1 MTFATEDR
9 DIIYQISEPSLE
21 SIFLFPGWLRY
32 TGWLVDT
39 LSDKEGIQYLVL
51 LLSRLCLTGKL
62 NASSKYTNLINQPH
76 SLRFEMEIERQ
87 TVETRH

>member
-1 MTFATEDR
+1 MTFAVEDR
-9 DIIYQISEPSLE
+9 GIIYQVSEPSLE

-39 LSDKEGIQYLVL
+39 LLDKEGIQYLVL

-62 NASSKYTNLINQPH
+62 NTSSKCTNIINQPH
-76 SLRFEMEIERQ
+76 SSF
-87 TVETRH
+87 

>member
-1 MTFATEDR
+1 MTFAVEDR
-9 DIIYQISEPSLE
+9 GIIYQVSKSSLE
-21 SIFLFPGWLRY
+21 SIFIFPGWLRS
-32 TGWLVDT
+32 VIADT
-39 LSDKEGIQYLVL
+39 LLGKEGMQYLVL

-62 NASSKYTNLINQPH
+62 NTSSKCTNLISQPH